1 MMDKDYILENGI
13 LELHLLGELNESKQ
27 IEVEQ
32 ALTTD
37 VELKGIFNDLEAS
50 FENLAFEN
58 AINPP
63 TTVKDNLTQSVQTK
77 IIPLQKTNP
86 LKTYLGIASAIA
98 ACLLIGLVWLF
109 MDLDQTKQQLKLVE
123 NQKSEEINGLNS
135 EIETVNKWLDIISSP
150 DVTQYVVN
158 GNGLA
163 PNAKIVNYIN
173 HKEKLVVI
181 NTKKLPIL
189 DDDHDYQMWADVNGE
204 MINMGLITKNAPLL
218 VMNYIDMAE
227 SINITIEPAGGSE
240 HPNVSQLIGNVY
252 L

>member
-173 HKEKLVVI
+173 HICTTE
-181 NTKKLPIL
+181 
-189 DDDHDYQMWADVNGE
+189 
-204 MINMGLITKNAPLL
+204 
-218 VMNYIDMAE
+218 
-227 SINITIEPAGGSE
+227 
-240 HPNVSQLIGNVY
+240 
-252 L
+252 